1 MTEEERFEE
10 VCLRIEK
17 GQSLKFI
24 FESENSPMSNTLFY
38 RLLRGNKDLN
48 ERYARARE
56 IYAASIFDEIIEIAD
71 ESHSDVEIGEDG
83 RVFTNNEVVQRSRL
97 KIDARKW
104 VLSKLEPKKYGDKL
118 EIDGNLNQKITNILS
133 IDPLSDVETDNG
145 TS

>member
-1 MTEEERFEE
+1 MTENERFEE

-17 GQSLKFI
+17 GQPLKFI

-38 RLLRGNKDLN
+38 RLLRENKELN

-83 RVFTNNEVVQRSRL
+83 KVFTNNEVVQRSRL

-118 EIDGNLNQKITNILS
+118 EIDGNLNQKITQILS